1 MIRRATLAD
10 ISSLVDLENRS
21 FRTDLLTRRSFRY
34 LLTRATAETLVV
46 VEPDDRVLGYVMT
59 LFHRSTSLSRLYS
72 IAVDPE
78 RRGQG
83 LGWKLLQ
90 TAIAGARQRGA
101 AYMRLEVRADDEPTQ
116 AFYRRAGFRKFGTHA
131 DYYEDGM
138 DAVRMEASLAPHL
151 DPRVSRVPYYG
162 QNLDFTCGPATL
174 MMAMHA
180 LDPDFKINPKL
191 ELQLW
196 RESTTIFMTSGH
208 GGCSPWGMALA
219 AHRRGFD
226 VEIFV
231 SDPNGPFL
239 DTVRGAEKKRVLRL
253 VEEDFLDQLRDTPIP
268 IHHEPLSLERMER
281 AFRDGAIPIVLI
293 SWYRLGLEKIP
304 HWVVVTGFGEGFVYL
319 HDPYIDDEDGKSQT
333 DCMDIPVPIA
343 DFERMARYGRSRQ
356 KATLL
361 IRRRGTS

>member
-10 ISSLVDLENRS
+10 IAALVDLETRS

-34 LLTRATAETLVV
+34 LLTRATAETLVA

-72 IAVDPE
+72 IAVEPE
-78 RRGQG
+78 ARGQG

-90 TAIAGARQRGA
+90 AAINGARQRGA
-101 AYMRLEVRADDEPTQ
+101 AYMRLEVRADDETTQ
-116 AFYRRAGFRKFGTHA
+116 ALYRKAGFRKFGTHA

-174 MMAMHA
+174 MMAMRA
-180 LDPDFKINPKL
+180 LDPSFVMDPKL
-191 ELQLW
+191 ELRLW

-219 AHRRGFD
+219 AHRRGFG
-226 VEIFV
+226 VEVHV
-231 SDPNGPFL
+231 SDPHGPFL
-239 DTVRGAEKKRVLRL
+239 DTVRGEEKKRVLRL
-253 VEEDFLDQLRDTPIP
+253 VEEDFLDQVRAEGIP
-268 IHHEPLSLERMER
+268 IHLDPLSLDGMER
-281 AFRDGAIPIVLI
+281 AFHDGAIPIVLI

-304 HWVVVTGFGEGFVYL
+304 HWVVVTGFGEGFVYI
-319 HDPYIDDEDGKSQT
+319 HDPYIDDDDVKSQT

-356 KATLL
+356 KAALL
-361 IRRRGTS
+361 IRRRRTA